1 MRAFTHIGL
10 PSRVVFGAGSFE
22 TVAAEV
28 DSLGLRRVLVLSTP
42 GQRRLAD
49 EVARR
54 LGARVAGFF
63 DQAVMHV
70 PIETVVAARAAALT
84 SGADGCVAIGGG
96 STIGFGK
103 VLALDSDTLGA
114 AAGGARL
121 PPLPPLP
128 TLAIPTTFSGSEM
141 TPVFGVTAL
150 GSKKTGRDPRVL
162 PRTVIYDPDLLATLP
177 AKIAGPSGIN
187 GIAHAVEA
195 LYAHDGDPITS
206 LMAEE
211 AIRTLAGSLPRIVN
225 EGATRDARAE
235 ALYGAW
241 LAGSCLAA
249 VTTALHHKLC
259 HLLGGRYN
267 LPHAETHTIIL
278 PHAVQYN
285 RTGAPD
291 AMTRISRALD
301 GGDAAVG
308 LYDLARM
315 LHAPLA
321 LKDLGLP
328 VTALDEAA
336 DQTMAAKGTYYNPRP
351 LERPAIRQLLQDAW
365 EGKRPAGE

>member
-1 MRAFTHIGL
+1 M
-10 PSRVVFGAGSFE
+10 
-22 TVAAEV
+22 
-28 DSLGLRRVLVLSTP
+28 
-42 GQRRLAD
+42 
-49 EVARR
+49 
-54 LGARVAGFF
+54 
-63 DQAVMHV
+63 
-70 PIETVVAARAAALT
+70 
-84 SGADGCVAIGGG
+84 
-96 STIGFGK
+96 
-103 VLALDSDTLGA
+103 LALDPETLGA

-121 PPLPPLP
+121 PPLPSLP

-150 GSKKTGRDPRVL
+150 GNKKTARDPRVL

-187 GIAHAVEA
+187 GIAH
-195 LYAHDGDPITS
+195 
-206 LMAEE
+206 
-211 AIRTLAGSLPRIVN
+211 
-225 EGATRDARAE
+225 ARAE

-285 RTGAPD
+285 RAAAPY
-291 AMTRISRALD
+291 AMTRVSRALD
-301 GGDAAVG
+301 GGDPAVG

-321 LKDLGLP
+321 LKEIGLP
-328 VTALDEAA
+328 AAALDEAA
-336 DQTMAAKGTYYNPRP
+336 DLAVAAKDTYFNPRP
-351 LERPAIRQLLQDAW
+351 LERAAIRQLLQDAW